1 MIDTS
6 EGSNDRFL
14 NGGTFLSGGGGLVST
29 SSDYMKFAHM
39 LLNKGSLGDVTI
51 LQPASIDLMTQK
63 RLPGDIPSM
72 GCPEHSAMGMTG
84 SGYGYGVAVIVDAK
98 RASI

>member
-1 MIDTS
+1 
-6 EGSNDRFL
+6 
-14 NGGTFLSGGGGLVST
+14 
-29 SSDYMKFAHM
+29 
-39 LLNKGSLGDVTI
+39 
-51 LQPASIDLMTQK
+51 MTQK

-84 SGYGYGVAVIVDAK
+84 IGYSYGVAVIVDAQ

>member
-1 MIDTS
+1 LIDTS

-29 SSDYMKFAHM
+29 SSNYMKFVHM

-51 LQPASIDLMTQK
+51 LQPASTDLMTQK

-84 SGYGYGVAVIVDAK
+84 IGYSYGVAVIVDAQ